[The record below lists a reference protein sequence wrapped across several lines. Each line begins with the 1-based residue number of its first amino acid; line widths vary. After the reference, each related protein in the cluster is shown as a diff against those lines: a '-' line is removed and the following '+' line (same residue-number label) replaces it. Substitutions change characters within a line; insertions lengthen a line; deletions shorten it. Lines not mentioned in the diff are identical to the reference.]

1 MKKIIILL
9 GVLVLAGCVNPY
21 AYREEQ
27 TVQASFTTK
36 KGVEET
42 QQCILAAWQRV
53 PLLTAISA
61 QQTGRYYSV
70 LAIPDAAD
78 VLDESGQTRVNYYS
92 LRGALDVTNGK
103 EKRIAGIKS
112 CL

>member
-1 MKKIIILL
+1 
-9 GVLVLAGCVNPY
+9 LAGCVNQY
-21 AYREEQ
+21 GYRVDQ
-27 TVQASFTTK
+27 AVQASFTTK
-36 KGVEET
+36 KGVEDT
-42 QQCILAAWQRV
+42 QQCILSAWQRV

-78 VLDESGQTRVNYYS
+78 VLDDSGQTRVNYYS

-103 EKRIAGIKS
+103 EKRIAGIRS